1 MKNKLILAS
10 ITPLLVASF
19 AFAHDVL
26 KSLTVEQMTQVQA
39 NLITKGYLKKEDVTV
54 MGTYNAKTEAAFDA
68 WQNDKEKAEI
78 KKNQATDTNMS
89 DDEQND
95 EQPVNVD
102 ANVDAK
108 VNVSF
113 WGWVVLEVK
122 SFFGIK

>member
-1 MKNKLILAS
+1 
-10 ITPLLVASF
+10 
-19 AFAHDVL
+19 
-26 KSLTVEQMTQVQA
+26 MTQVQA